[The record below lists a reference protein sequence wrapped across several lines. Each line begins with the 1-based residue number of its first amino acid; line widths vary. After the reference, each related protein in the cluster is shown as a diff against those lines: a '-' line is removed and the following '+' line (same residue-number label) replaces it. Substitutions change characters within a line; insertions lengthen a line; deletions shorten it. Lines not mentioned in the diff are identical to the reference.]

1 MIRHETGPSAVA
13 LGVALTLT
21 WAVLDTLASPP
32 LGTLLGVGFVLTCLW
47 LATTIAPGHAF
58 TVGVLPPLLLTGVLL
73 LTALL
78 RPVALEGATALDRT
92 VGGLV
97 DQRLALV
104 LAWVGALVVLATRSA
119 RSHPPRAAAP
129 REHRPTSPPPSSAP
143 PGSPRPR

>member
-1 MIRHETGPSAVA
+1 MTRHETGPSAVA

-21 WAVLDTLASPP
+21 WSVLDTLGSPR

-47 LATTIAPGHAF
+47 LAATIGPGHFF

-78 RPVALEGATALDRT
+78 HPVALEGGSVLDRV

-97 DQRLALV
+97 DQRLWLV
-104 LAWVGALVVLATRSA
+104 LAWAGTLAVLATRSA
-119 RSHPPRAAAP
+119 RSRRPRAAAP

-143 PGSPRPR
+143 PGSPLPR

>member
-21 WAVLDTLASPP
+21 WAVLDTVVSPR
-32 LGTLLGVGFVLTCLW
+32 LGTLLGLGLVLTCLW
-47 LATTIAPGHAF
+47 LATAVGPGHFF
-58 TVGVLPPLLLTGVLL
+58 TVGVLPPLLLSGVLL

-104 LAWVGALVVLATRSA
+104 LAWAGTLAVLATRSA
-119 RSHPPRAAAP
+119 RSRRPRAAAP
-129 REHRPTSPPPSSAP
+129 RATRRTSPPPSSAP
-143 PGSPRPR
+143 PGSPLPR